1 MRRSR
6 RWLIAVALT
15 LVAGAGLHGQQPAQ
29 GAGGRGGRGGAG
41 TPNEGRGQGGP
52 ALKIERDLEYG
63 RAGGRPLML
72 DLYRMDPAS
81 APSPVI
87 VWIHGIDGPLTTK
100 MTTPAMAF
108 VSANSGYAVASVEF
122 RTGAAAT
129 RAMQLADVK
138 AAIRWLRARAATYN
152 LDAAHIG
159 AMGHGIGGQLAALAG
174 VTGEDKTLDGDSG
187 TPGES
192 SAVQAVID
200 LAGPVTSGALNPATY
215 VSKTSA
221 PTLILHGTS
230 DSVVSTQESQK
241 LVSALKVAG
250 VTTTLDLQFAVGHDL
265 GALLSPVAMQ
275 TIIAFLDQQLKTTA
289 GGRGGRGGLSSFVAT
304 PANTYID
311 PIALDLGGTQYR
323 LYPTPARGAG
333 TFGSYRIYLPPD
345 YQANTSRR
353 YPVIYFLHGRSVD
366 SKRPLVA
373 GYVARADAAI
383 RAGIMPP
390 TIIVIPQGLTTGW
403 YVDAQD
409 GQHPMESLIVRNL
422 IPHIDATYR
431 TTPTRDA
438 RAIEGH
444 SMGGFGA
451 LHIGFKYPDLF
462 SAVTGNSPALVENVT
477 DGVGD
482 QEFWVREAPATLAR
496 ANIDKVRKQKIRII
510 VGDQDSLFAVGKKLD
525 EALTAMTVPH
535 EFLPVAGSPHN
546 HDQLLQYETFDT
558 MAFYRQ
564 VFGRARS
571 GQ

>member
-1 MRRSR
+1 
-6 RWLIAVALT
+6 
-15 LVAGAGLHGQQPAQ
+15 
-29 GAGGRGGRGGAG
+29 
-41 TPNEGRGQGGP
+41 
-52 ALKIERDLEYG
+52 
-63 RAGGRPLML
+63 
-72 DLYRMDPAS
+72 
-81 APSPVI
+81 
-87 VWIHGIDGPLTTK
+87 
-100 MTTPAMAF
+100 
-108 VSANSGYAVASVEF
+108 
-122 RTGAAAT
+122 
-129 RAMQLADVK
+129 
-138 AAIRWLRARAATYN
+138 
-152 LDAAHIG
+152 
-159 AMGHGIGGQLAALAG
+159 
-174 VTGEDKTLDGDSG
+174 
-187 TPGES
+187 
-192 SAVQAVID
+192 VQAVID

-323 LYPTPARGAG
+323 LYPTPERGAG

-422 IPHIDATYR
+422 IPHIDASNAR
-431 TTPTRDA
+431 RSSDRGALDGRIRCAAHRFQVPGSVFRGDGQFA
-438 RAIEGH
+438 RARRERHRRRRRSGVLGARSPGDAGKSQHRQGPKAEDSHHRRRSGLAVRGREEARRGADGH
-444 SMGGFGA
+444 DRAARVLAGGGLA
-451 LHIGFKYPDLF
+451 TQSRPVA
-462 SAVTGNSPALVENVT
+462 AVRDVRH
-477 DGVGD
+477 DGV
-482 QEFWVREAPATLAR
+482 L
-496 ANIDKVRKQKIRII
+496 
-510 VGDQDSLFAVGKKLD
+510 
-525 EALTAMTVPH
+525 
-535 EFLPVAGSPHN
+535 
-546 HDQLLQYETFDT
+546 
-558 MAFYRQ
+558 
-564 VFGRARS
+564 
-571 GQ
+571 